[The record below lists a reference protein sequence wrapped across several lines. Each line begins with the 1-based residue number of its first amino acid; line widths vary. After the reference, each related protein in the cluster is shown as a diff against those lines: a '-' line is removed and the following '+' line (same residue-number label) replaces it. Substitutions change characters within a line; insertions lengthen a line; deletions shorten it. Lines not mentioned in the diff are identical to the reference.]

1 MIRSPDLLDHQGNAK
16 QELSVSTGVV
26 VARRYGEDDMMRGTV
41 PAQSVKQGFAV
52 GLLLLSG
59 WVATG
64 AAVVWGQEQTHRTVK
79 VRVQPVYP
87 DLARRMNI
95 RGVVKLQVSVA
106 ANGSVKNVKLVGG
119 HPVLADAASNAV
131 RQWRFETGP
140 QESTENVEIRF
151 DPVQ

>member
-1 MIRSPDLLDHQGNAK
+1 
-16 QELSVSTGVV
+16 
-26 VARRYGEDDMMRGTV
+26 MRGTV
-41 PAQSVKQGFAV
+41 SIQAVKHGFAV

-64 AAVVWGQEQTHRTVK
+64 ATVAWGEENTHRIVK
-79 VRVQPVYP
+79 VKVQPVYP
-87 DLARRMNI
+87 DLARRMSI

-119 HPVLADAASNAV
+119 HPVLADAAMDAV
-131 RQWRFETGP
+131 KRWRFETGP

-151 DPVQ
+151 DPSQ

>member
-1 MIRSPDLLDHQGNAK
+1 MQSRNFRYP
-16 QELSVSTGVV
+16 QELSLL
-26 VARRYGEDDMMRGTV
+26 EDTVRTTLRGTV
-41 PAQSVKQGFAV
+41 SIQAVKQGFAV

-59 WVATG
+59 WVVTG
-64 AAVVWGQEQTHRTVK
+64 AAVVWGQEQTHRNVK

-106 ANGSVKNVKLVGG
+106 ANGSVKNIKLVGG